1 MTNHHSLN
9 SFNSFKSLIIGVSLK
24 YPKFSVQIID
34 TLDFCCYGYIE
45 LFFQFMFETLRQI
58 PQMKTFSSYNIEIM

>member
-9 SFNSFKSLIIGVSLK
+9 SFNSFKSLIIGE
-24 YPKFSVQIID
+24 FSVQIID